1 MQASFFI
8 SHFTVLCFFQA
19 MWFKIRATPIG
30 GESAINTSE
39 RRREIIVILFSRTEK
54 VKINDLVARFGTCR
68 RTIRYDVEILSL
80 TYQIGSTPG
89 RHGGIYIDSPIH
101 SQPRYLTPEEA
112 AALLHM
118 LSYIQEKDKTYLK
131 SILRDLARIDRL

>member
-30 GESAINTSE
+30 GESAINASE

-80 TYQIGSTPG
+80 TYQLFQKTPAVY
-89 RHGGIYIDSPIH
+89 RLRIIYMR
-101 SQPRYLTPEEA
+101 SQ
-112 AALLHM
+112 
-118 LSYIQEKDKTYLK
+118 
-131 SILRDLARIDRL
+131 